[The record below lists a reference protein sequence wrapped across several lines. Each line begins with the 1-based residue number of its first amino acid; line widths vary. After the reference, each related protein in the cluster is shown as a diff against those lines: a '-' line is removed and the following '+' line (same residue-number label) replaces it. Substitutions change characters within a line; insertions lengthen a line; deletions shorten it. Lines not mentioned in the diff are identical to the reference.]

1 MRTFLFLYFLSCSYL
16 KGLLCYTSR
25 IVKAVY
31 SSRYCSNNRAYL
43 NMVYANPSEDL
54 KFDLGRIAF
63 SLLPL
68 SPETV
73 GRRKTILT
81 EVVKDELWTLDQ
93 LQGIINVNG
102 TVVAC
107 LYVLITVL

>member
-1 MRTFLFLYFLSCSYL
+1 
-16 KGLLCYTSR
+16 
-25 IVKAVY
+25 
-31 SSRYCSNNRAYL
+31 
-43 NMVYANPSEDL
+43 MVYVNPSKDL

-81 EVVKDELWTLDQ
+81 EVVKDEVWTLDQ

-102 TVVAC
+102 TVV
-107 LYVLITVL
+107 LITMLRRLILKCMYIVVLLILVYV

>member
-1 MRTFLFLYFLSCSYL
+1 
-16 KGLLCYTSR
+16 
-25 IVKAVY
+25 
-31 SSRYCSNNRAYL
+31 
-43 NMVYANPSEDL
+43 MVYVNPSKDL

-81 EVVKDELWTLDQ
+81 EVVTDEVWTLDQ

-107 LYVLITVL
+107 LYVLITMLRHLILKCMYIVVLLILVYVQSL

>member
-1 MRTFLFLYFLSCSYL
+1 MRSFLFLYLLSYSYL
-16 KGLLCYTSR
+16 KGFVSYTSSSLAR
-25 IVKAVY
+25 AVY
-31 SSRYCSNNRAYL
+31 CSRSCHVSLDTKGPSN
-43 NMVYANPSEDL
+43 DL

-68 SPETV
+68 SPESI

-81 EVVKDELWTLDQ
+81 EVVKDEVWTLDQ

-102 TVVAC
+102 I
-107 LYVLITVL
+107 VLLTS